1 MNCNKTFQNQ
11 DNHSYKDVFGHLE
24 MALFS
29 GKDAANYLE
38 ISIPTLHKLVQSN
51 KLLPKKVIG
60 SSLFFA
66 AYDLKLIKS
75 SKTIK

>member
-1 MNCNKTFQNQ
+1 MNSNTTLQNQ
-11 DNHSYKDVFGHLE
+11 DNHIYKDVFGHLE
-24 MALFS
+24 MVLFS

>member
-1 MNCNKTFQNQ
+1 MNYNKIFKNQ
-11 DNHSYKDVFGHLE
+11 DNHSYKDVFGHLN